1 MGLKMNHILKSIV
14 GFFPRT
20 VQFGGKWTATNKNF
34 IFIFQGD
41 QLEKLLHW
49 EAVHL
54 RPAVLAVLSGL
65 IQVRLG

>member
-1 MGLKMNHILKSIV
+1 
-14 GFFPRT
+14 
-20 VQFGGKWTATNKNF
+20 VQFGGKWTATNTII

>member
-1 MGLKMNHILKSIV
+1 LAENGLSKID
-14 GFFPRT
+14 FF
-20 VQFGGKWTATNKNF
+20 FL

-54 RPAVLAVLSGL
+54 RPAVLTVLSGL

>member
-1 MGLKMNHILKSIV
+1 
-14 GFFPRT
+14 
-20 VQFGGKWTATNKNF
+20 VQFGGKWTATNTII

-54 RPAVLAVLSGL
+54 RPAVLAVLNGL
-65 IQVRLG
+65 IQVRIG